1 MKTKVLLIIG
11 IIINSFI
18 WINSLMP
25 ASISSSHSG
34 LIVNILYPSFKK
46 LNELDKFSK
55 IIIKLTLF
63 NEFMLL
69 RIIFS
74 LYYLNK
80 GINKYYLV
88 TIIHGIIVAII
99 DETIQLFIPGRAGL
113 ITDVLI
119 DTLGLIIGVIII
131 LYYKNRGDL
140 KNTCVKLN

>member
-25 ASISSSHSG
+25 ASISSRQSG
-34 LIVNILYPSFKK
+34 LIVNILYPPFKN
-46 LNELDKFSK
+46 LIEVDKFSK
-55 IIIKLTLF
+55 IIRKLAHFT
-63 NEFMLL
+63 EFMLL
-69 RIIFS
+69 GIIFS